1 MGGASLLGK
10 IIRWLG
16 LLALGFIALSI
27 LWVLIYRF
35 INPPIT
41 TRMVSVWMERG
52 KLDYVWRDLEEIHP
66 NLPRAVIAGEDARFC
81 SHNGFD
87 LEGIRHAFE
96 SNLRGKKLK
105 GGSTVSQQTAK
116 NVFLWSARSWVRK
129 GLEVWF
135 TLLIENIWGKRRIME
150 VYLNVAEF
158 GIGTFGADAATRH
171 YFNHGPKRISKVE
184 AGRLVAVLPSP
195 IKRDAKRPRG
205 YTKKYARNITRWIRV
220 VEGDRTDFCLK

>member
-1 MGGASLLGK
+1 MGGHDWISRLG
-10 IIRWLG
+10 RWLG
-16 LLALGFIALSI
+16 LLLLGFIVFSI
-27 LWVLIYRF
+27 LWVVAYRF

-41 TRMVSVWMERG
+41 SRMISVWLERD
-52 KLDYVWRDLEEIHP
+52 KLNYTWRDIEDIDR

-87 LEGIRHAFE
+87 FEGIRHALQ
-96 SNLRGKKLK
+96 SNLKGKKLK

-135 TLLIENIWGKRRIME
+135 TLLIENIWGKKRIME

-158 GIGTFGADAATRH
+158 GIGSFGADAATRH
-171 YFNHGPKRISKVE
+171 YFNHGPEKISKTE

-220 VEGDRTDFCLK
+220 VERDQTDFCLR